1 MNLVASATA
10 TNMVYM
16 LSAQLGALE
25 LDVYFQK
32 VDGAAFDLCS
42 GSTVSFLIAQPCGQL
57 HDNPI
62 TLSGNPL
69 HAKQEHLKNRVDAIN
84 NNGPVVPAS
93 PCPYTFPNPTA
104 PCP

>member
-16 LSAQLGALE
+16 LSAQLAALE

-62 TLSGNPL
+62 TLSGNP
-69 HAKQEHLKNRVDAIN
+69 ARAEQERLKNCVDAIN
-84 NNGPVVPAS
+84 NNGPVVPAT